1 MPHSASRT
9 PPSRRRRATA
19 GCLFLLL
26 LSVSLPGKAARTAVL
41 HAVPAAHP
49 AAAPLPFLTGADLS
63 ELPFHES
70 QGVQYSDSGRPQDL
84 IILAKQNHWQVIRV
98 RLWVHPAPAP
108 ESRVSDLPHVTALG
122 RRIKAARL
130 KFLLDIHYS
139 DTWADPGHQHKPAAW
154 DTLPFPQ
161 LVQTVHD
168 YTQGV
173 IVHLRENGALPDLV
187 QVGNETKSG
196 LLYGSQIDGAGP
208 QPGGGFWEP
217 GGGGI
222 DRAARLLG
230 AGLAGVRDGAGQR
243 PPLTILHIPDGQDT
257 GFVKWYFSTLQAHAG
272 ALTPPLALRYDM
284 VGLSYYPVNSWSA
297 KAGFDAGHL
306 SHLSDSMDYIAAVLH
321 KPVMVVETNWPHAG
335 APAPIAGTP
344 EFAFT
349 PQGQADYY
357 RALVRAVWAVPDGL
371 GRGVIVWETDT
382 LNWDSVFDDK
392 GHALTA
398 VHALGLP

>member
-1 MPHSASRT
+1 MPH
-9 PPSRRRRATA
+9 PPSHTLLSRQRRAIA
-19 GCLFLLL
+19 VCLFLL
-26 LSVSLPGKAARTAVL
+26 LSVSLPGEAARPAAL
-41 HAVPAAHP
+41 HAHPAARP

-63 ELPFHES
+63 ELPLHES
-70 QGVQYSDSGRPQDL
+70 QGVQYSDGGRPQDL
-84 IILAKQNHWQVIRV
+84 IALAKQNHWQVIRV
-98 RLWVHPAPAP
+98 RLWVHPAPVP
-108 ESRVSDLPHVTALG
+108 ESRVSNLPHVTALG
-122 RRIKAARL
+122 RRIKAAGL

-154 DTLPFPQ
+154 NTLSFPQ

-168 YTQGV
+168 YTQSV

-208 QPGGGFWEP
+208 QPGGGFSEP
-217 GGGGI
+217 GGGGM
-222 DRAARLLG
+222 DRAVRLLG

-257 GFVKWYFSTLQAHAG
+257 GFVKWYFATLQAHAG

-284 VGLSYYPVNSWSA
+284 VGLSYYPVNFWSA
-297 KAGFDAGHL
+297 KAGFDPWHL

-335 APAPIAGTP
+335 TPAPIAGTP

-357 RALVRAVWAVPDGL
+357 HALVRAVRAVPDGL

-392 GHALTA
+392 GHALPA
-398 VHALGLP
+398 VRALGLP